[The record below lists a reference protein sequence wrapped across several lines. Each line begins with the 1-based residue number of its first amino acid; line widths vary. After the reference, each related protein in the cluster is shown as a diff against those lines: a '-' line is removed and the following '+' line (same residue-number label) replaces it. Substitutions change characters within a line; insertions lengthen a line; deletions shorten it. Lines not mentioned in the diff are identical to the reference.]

1 MNSSIISHSSL
12 FLIAL
17 SSSLFLGS
25 CANKDKDQV
34 APVGIESK
42 VSETKSGESTE
53 MADIMRSKGMK
64 IYNGEN
70 PIDFRGD
77 YEISDIHLVAV
88 SGQEDQMVTDGLPY
102 QDYRFK
108 FSRGHRGEMVIS
120 YSSLDGTDQGISTEA
135 KVEGSGNDFTISA
148 EMVGVIQG
156 MDSKFQ
162 LILSGSTGDLRKGWE
177 FAIIMKAKS
186 NNRLTVKLIREGS
199 YRIFKGNGSQLATTT
214 PSIERRVNPQNRIF
228 GKSLLDLR

>member
-1 MNSSIISHSSL
+1 MNSSIVSHSSL

-34 APVGIESK
+34 TPVGIESK
-42 VSETKSGESTE
+42 VTETKSGESTE

-64 IYNGEN
+64 IHKGET

-77 YEISDIHLVAV
+77 YEISDIHVVAI
-88 SGQEDQMVTDGLPY
+88 SGQEEQMVTDGLPY

-108 FSRGHRGEMVIS
+108 FSRGHQGEMIIS
-120 YSSLDGTDQGISTEA
+120 YSSLDGTDQGISTDA
-135 KVEGSGNDFTISA
+135 KVEGSGNDFTISSDM
-148 EMVGVIQG
+148 EGVIQG
-156 MDSKFQ
+156 IDSKFH

-186 NNRLTVKLIREGS
+186 NNRLSEKLIREGS
-199 YRIFKGNGSQLATTT
+199 YRIFKGNGSLIASTT

-228 GKSLLDLR
+228 VKNLLDLQ